1 MDVTYRCVLEFKMP
15 EERHNLTS
23 AINGERYY
31 HALIEMGEL
40 LREKMEESPGTD
52 MLELWDDCRG
62 IAHKAGVTLF

>member
-31 HALIEMGEL
+31 GALIEIGEV
-40 LREKMEESPGTD
+40 LRYKIETSPRTD
-52 MLELWDDCRG
+52 MLELWEDCRE